1 MGRLRNKILY
11 AIIIALLLVI
21 GLEYIYFDNKAVNEE
36 EVVAT
41 IDGENIYQDELV
53 AELKRLY
60 GTETLNEMIN
70 RKVITGA
77 AEKYGIEANQK
88 EIDRQYN
95 DFMKDYGTEEDFLA
109 YLQEQL
115 GWTKTE
121 FLEYIEYYILW
132 EEIAT
137 KDVTISDEEILAH
150 YNANKSSYQDLEK
163 FHIEQIIVETKE
175 EADQVLRELNNGS
188 DFNTLAKERSIDVF
202 SLGNGGDLGIVTEED
217 YSVDPEIINKA
228 KEMNIGEIASVE
240 LSNGGYGVIRLL
252 DRIEATQYSYEDV
265 KEEIRRE
272 LALSQVYSLPEV
284 LEQLKIE
291 MDVQIL
297 DPTLAEY

>member
-1 MGRLRNKILY
+1 LKNKILY
-11 AIIIALLLVI
+11 VIIIVLLLII
-21 GLEYIYFDNKAVNEE
+21 GIEFIYFNNKVTNDEV
-36 EVVAT
+36 VVAT
-41 IDGENIYQDELV
+41 IEGENIYQDELV
-53 AELKRLY
+53 EELKRLY
-60 GTETLNEMIN
+60 GKETLNEMIN
-70 RKVITGA
+70 RKVIARA
-77 AEKYGIEANQK
+77 AEKYEIKANQK

-121 FLEYIEYYILW
+121 LLEYIEYYILW

-137 KDVTISDEEILAH
+137 KDVTISDEELLAH

-163 FHIEQIIVETKE
+163 FHIEQIIVATKE
-175 EADQVLRELNNGS
+175 EAEQVLKELQNGS
-188 DFNTLAKERSIDVF
+188 DFNTLAKERSTDVF

-228 KEMNIGEIASVE
+228 KKMNVGETTSVE
-240 LSNGGYGVIRLL
+240 LSNGGYAVIRLL
-252 DRIEATQYSYEDV
+252 DRIEASQYSYEDV
-265 KEEIRRE
+265 KEEIRKE

-291 MDVQIL
+291 MNVEII
-297 DPTLAEY
+297 DPKLTDY

>member
-1 MGRLRNKILY
+1 MKNNFLY
-11 AIIIALLLVI
+11 AVIVLLLLVI
-21 GLEYIYFDNKAVNEE
+21 GLEYIYFNKDDNEDV
-36 EVVAT
+36 VVAT
-41 IDGENIYQDELV
+41 IDGENVYQDELV

-60 GTETLNEMIN
+60 GAETLNELIN
-70 RKVITGA
+70 RKVINKA
-77 AEKYGIEANQK
+77 AAKYDIKVNQT

-95 DFMKDYGTEEDFLA
+95 GFVKDYGTEEDFLA
-109 YLQEQL
+109 YLKEQL
-115 GWTKTE
+115 GWTKAE
-121 FLEYIEYYILW
+121 LIEYIEYYILW

-137 KDVTISDEEILAH
+137 KDVTISDEELLQH
-150 YNANKSSYQDLEK
+150 YNSNKSYYQDLEK

-175 EADQVLRELNNGS
+175 EADQVLNELENGS
-188 DFNTLAKERSIDVF
+188 DFNTLAKERSIDIF

-228 KEMNIGEIASVE
+228 KKMNIGEITLVE

-252 DRIEATQYSYEDV
+252 DRIEANQYSYEDV
-265 KEEIRRE
+265 KEEIRRD

-291 MDVQIL
+291 MNVEIL
-297 DPTLAEY
+297 DPSLVRY

>member
-1 MGRLRNKILY
+1 MKNKILY
-11 AIIIALLLVI
+11 AVIVVLLLII
-21 GLEYIYFDNKAVNEE
+21 GLEYIYLNDKGESEEAVI
-36 EVVAT
+36 AT
-41 IDGENIYQDELV
+41 VDGEKIYQDELV
-53 AELKRLY
+53 TELKRLY

-70 RKVITGA
+70 KKVIYRA
-77 AEKYGIEANQK
+77 AEKYGIKADQK
-88 EIDRQYN
+88 EIVRQYN

-115 GWTKTE
+115 GWTKSE
-121 FLEYIEYYILW
+121 LLDYIEYYILW

-137 KDVTISDEEILAH
+137 KDVTISDEELLEH
-150 YNANKSSYQDLEK
+150 YNANKSNYQDLEK

-175 EADQVLRELNNGS
+175 EADQVLKELDAGS
-188 DFNTLAKERSIDVF
+188 DFNTLAKERSTDVF

-228 KEMNIGEIASVE
+228 KEMSIGEIASVE

-265 KEEIRRE
+265 KEELRKE

-291 MDVQIL
+291 MDVEIL
-297 DPTLAEY
+297 DPALVEY

>member
-1 MGRLRNKILY
+1 MGKLRTKILY
-11 AIIIALLLVI
+11 AIIIVLLLII
-21 GLEYIYFDNKAVNEE
+21 GFEYVYFDNKAVNEDV
-36 EVVAT
+36 VVAT
-41 IDGENIYQDELV
+41 IDGENIYQSELV

-70 RKVITGA
+70 RKVITRA
-77 AEKYGIEANQK
+77 AEKYGIEADQK

-95 DFMKDYGTEEDFLA
+95 DFMMDYGTEEDFLA
-109 YLQEQL
+109 YLKEQL
-115 GWTKTE
+115 GWTKAE
-121 FLEYIEYYILW
+121 LLEYIEYYILW

-137 KDVTISDEEILAH
+137 KDVTISDEELLEH

-175 EADQVLRELNNGS
+175 EAEQVLKELNSGS

-228 KEMNIGEIASVE
+228 KEINIGEIASVE
-240 LSNGGYGVIRLL
+240 LSNGTYGVIRLL
-252 DRIEATQYSYEDV
+252 DRTEATQYSYGDV
-265 KEEIRRE
+265 KEEIRRG

-291 MDVQIL
+291 MDVEIL